1 LSPFTA
7 KSTIGTPFIEL
18 TEVGSTNIYAM
29 DMIQANMAA
38 HGTCFFAGSQTA
50 GKGQQG
56 KIWVTEPGSN
66 IILSVVLDSS
76 AISLARLFELSLT
89 VSLACHDFF
98 SAYATGETRIK
109 WPNDIYWRDR
119 KAGGILI
126 ENIIRGDKWLWS
138 VVGIGINLNQVLFP
152 DTAKNPVSLR
162 QITGKEFNTVSMA
175 KELCVCLENRYQYWL
190 KWGGKQLLKEYN
202 DRLYKKDEWV
212 KLKKDNRVFSC
223 RVKNVSETGELLVEG
238 GVEDR
243 FRFGEVEWA
252 I

>member
-38 HGTCFFAGSQTA
+38 HGTCFFASSQKA

-66 IILSVVLDSS
+66 IIVSVVLDSS
-76 AISLARLFELSLT
+76 AFSLARLFELSLT

-98 SAYATGETRIK
+98 SAYAPGETRIK

-152 DTAKNPVSLR
+152 ETAKNPVSLR

-190 KWGGKQLLKEYN
+190 KWGGQQLLKEYN
-202 DRLYKKDEWV
+202 DRLYKKDGWV
-212 KLKKDNRVFSC
+212 RLKKDNRVFSC

-243 FRFGEVEWA
+243 FRFGEVEWV